1 MTLVATPDST
11 PLLYLHRSVPFPELT
26 ALYSISDVCLL
37 ASTRDGMN
45 LVSFEYV
52 ACQAQRHG
60 VLALSQF
67 TGASAFMKDGAII
80 FHPANPSDISSALNK
95 ALTMPDD
102 QRKDNYE
109 KLKQFVEY
117 NTRLVLSLIII
128 LDMGANM
135 F

>member
-1 MTLVATPDST
+1 
-11 PLLYLHRSVPFPELT
+11 
-26 ALYSISDVCLL
+26 
-37 ASTRDGMN
+37 MN